1 MARRTRNSQRLMRN
15 QTPGALGETYA
26 SLDLSSHADT
36 MNTTSGV
43 AGQGVNVQRSDNPT
57 PPQTNLIGNR
67 KRTTSSRNNG
77 PEDIPTNA
85 ATGQPVPVKRPR
97 NVGPARSRPLQLELA
112 GESEIR
118 QSQSDG
124 VACVSRG
131 GQQTVRPASSHAIVL
146 NPEPTSLPNDDESH
160 GESEEWSSEED
171 MADLTPGQPG
181 RFNEA
186 VANERPI
193 WKGLATTTGPTTSVR
208 RTSSAQ
214 GLTSHDDVS
223 PWSNAV
229 SVSRTSSTQT
239 LTSCDDTSYGSN
251 STEPVLESEVPALA
265 PAPLG
270 SHLGNVSAESTSAWP
285 VDTEL
290 QFAPGAT
297 RVMLTIQRPLMRSVI
312 QDAIEIL
319 RASLMFDNAFPDSIH
334 TLAFVRRSLLTSAR
348 KRCPTALS
356 IHTRL
361 VQDEDYISKI
371 IPVLRARISLFRSE
385 VKELCTSLVSP
396 IFLSMTPGPKVALF
410 AQRQLSNYNYTFPGQ
425 GGGNAPVRRLQPYR
439 NERIIR
445 VIRDLYFTGGNSS
458 FSARFSHLFPG
469 SYSNMGYVMEYEVP
483 VPMVALVATALYAS
497 IHEWRTGSRQPVEF
511 STSAYF
517 DVYKG
522 HIDTFQLIRENQGKF
537 HVMMADIYS
546 KASDAGDNE
555 VSGPVLGTMTPMT
568 ELDLENLE

>member
-112 GESEIR
+112 GKSEIR

-186 VANERPI
+186 VANEVRASVNRLKLSYPTVVFAETI
-193 WKGLATTTGPTTSVR
+193 WKGLATTTGPTTSVH

-265 PAPLG
+265 P
-270 SHLGNVSAESTSAWP
+270 
-285 VDTEL
+285 
-290 QFAPGAT
+290 
-297 RVMLTIQRPLMRSVI
+297 
-312 QDAIEIL
+312 DAIEIL

-371 IPVLRARISLFRSE
+371 IPVLHARISLFRSE

-425 GGGNAPVRRLQPYR
+425 GGGNAPVRHLQPYR

-483 VPMVALVATALYAS
+483 VSNGRIGCNGGEYLFVYICEHTNSNYQLYAS

>member
-1 MARRTRNSQRLMRN
+1 MAQRTCNSQRLMRN

-67 KRTTSSRNNG
+67 KCTTSSHNNG

-85 ATGQPVPVKRPR
+85 ATGQPIPVKRPR
-97 NVGPARSRPLQLELA
+97 NVGPACSRPLQLELA
-112 GESEIR
+112 SESEIR

-131 GQQTVRPASSHAIVL
+131 GQQTVQPASSHAIVL
-146 NPEPTSLPNDDESH
+146 NPEPTSLPNDDESY

-171 MADLTPGQPG
+171 MANLTPGQPG

-186 VANERPI
+186 IVNERPI
-193 WKGLATTTGPTTSVR
+193 WKGLATTTGPTTSVH

-229 SVSRTSSTQT
+229 LCWSLKYPPWPQHHLDRTWGT
-239 LTSCDDTSYGSN
+239 
-251 STEPVLESEVPALA
+251 
-265 PAPLG
+265 
-270 SHLGNVSAESTSAWP
+270 
-285 VDTEL
+285 
-290 QFAPGAT
+290 
-297 RVMLTIQRPLMRSVI
+297 VI

-319 RASLMFDNAFPDSIH
+319 QASLMFDNVFPDSIH
-334 TLAFVRRSLLTSAR
+334 TLTFVRRSLLTSAQ

-371 IPVLRARISLFRSE
+371 IPVG
-385 VKELCTSLVSP
+385 K
-396 IFLSMTPGPKVALF
+396 
-410 AQRQLSNYNYTFPGQ
+410 
-425 GGGNAPVRRLQPYR
+425 GGGNAPVRHLQPYR
-439 NERIIR
+439 NKWIIH
-445 VIRDLYFTGGNSS
+445 VIRDLYFTEGNSS
-458 FSARFSHLFPG
+458 FSTRFSHLFPG

-483 VPMVALVATALYAS
+483 VPMVTLVAMAAGPGEPGLAL
-497 IHEWRTGSRQPVEF
+497 G
-511 STSAYF
+511 
-517 DVYKG
+517 
-522 HIDTFQLIRENQGKF
+522 
-537 HVMMADIYS
+537 
-546 KASDAGDNE
+546 
-555 VSGPVLGTMTPMT
+555 
-568 ELDLENLE
+568 LDERLAVAAH

>member
-1 MARRTRNSQRLMRN
+1 MRN

-43 AGQGVNVQRSDNPT
+43 ADQGVNVQHSNNPT

-67 KRTTSSRNNG
+67 KRTTSSRNNS

-85 ATGQPVPVKRPR
+85 ATGQPVPVKRPH
-97 NVGPARSRPLQLELA
+97 NV
-112 GESEIR
+112 
-118 QSQSDG
+118 
-124 VACVSRG
+124 
-131 GQQTVRPASSHAIVL
+131 ASSHAIVL

-181 RFNEA
+181 RFNKA

-229 SVSRTSSTQT
+229 SVSRTSSTQM

-265 PAPLG
+265 P
-270 SHLGNVSAESTSAWP
+270 
-285 VDTEL
+285 
-290 QFAPGAT
+290 
-297 RVMLTIQRPLMRSVI
+297 
-312 QDAIEIL
+312 DAIEIL
-319 RASLMFDNAFPDSIH
+319 RASLMFDNAFLDSIH
-334 TLAFVRRSLLTSAR
+334 TLAFVRRSLLTSAW

-356 IHTRL
+356 IHTCL
-361 VQDEDYISKI
+361 IQDEDYISKI
-371 IPVLRARISLFRSE
+371 IPVLRARISLFRS
-385 VKELCTSLVSP
+385 
-396 IFLSMTPGPKVALF
+396 PKVALF

-439 NERIIR
+439 NERIIC
-445 VIRDLYFTGGNSS
+445 VICDLYFTGGNSS
-458 FSARFSHLFPG
+458 FLAWFSHLFPG

-483 VPMVALVATALYAS
+483 VPMVALVATALYVS

-522 HIDTFQLIRENQGKF
+522 HIDTFQLIQENQGKF
-537 HVMMADIYS
+537 HVMMVDIYS
-546 KASDAGDNE
+546 KASDTGDNE

>member
-36 MNTTSGV
+36 MNTTSSV
-43 AGQGVNVQRSDNPT
+43 AGQGVNVQRSNNPT

-97 NVGPARSRPLQLELA
+97 NVGPARSHPLQLELA

-124 VACVSRG
+124 VACMSRG

-186 VANERPI
+186 IANE
-193 WKGLATTTGPTTSVR
+193 GLATTTGPTTSVR

-319 RASLMFDNAFPDSIH
+319 RASLMFDNAFLDSIH

-425 GGGNAPVRRLQPYR
+425 GGDRFAQTEVFLAYLPIHQHKLTHQKKQPNQKNHPNNKLKYQICRKHKYNQSKPQPVPPLHLRPSEAAVEEEPLHLHQEEVEEEEEEEEEEAHQVEHQHLEQLQQAQPQQEEEYPM
-439 NERIIR
+439 
-445 VIRDLYFTGGNSS
+445 GNSEETLLQNS
-458 FSARFSHLFPG
+458 MGIADKARLS
-469 SYSNMGYVMEYEVP
+469 
-483 VPMVALVATALYAS
+483 
-497 IHEWRTGSRQPVEF
+497 F
-511 STSAYF
+511 STSPFIEA
-517 DVYKG
+517 
-522 HIDTFQLIRENQGKF
+522 
-537 HVMMADIYS
+537 
-546 KASDAGDNE
+546 
-555 VSGPVLGTMTPMT
+555 
-568 ELDLENLE
+568 

>member
-112 GESEIR
+112 GKSEIR

-193 WKGLATTTGPTTSVR
+193 WKGLATTTGPTTSVH

-265 PAPLG
+265 P
-270 SHLGNVSAESTSAWP
+270 
-285 VDTEL
+285 
-290 QFAPGAT
+290 
-297 RVMLTIQRPLMRSVI
+297 
-312 QDAIEIL
+312 DAIEIL

-371 IPVLRARISLFRSE
+371 IPVLHARISLFRSE

-425 GGGNAPVRRLQPYR
+425 GGQ
-439 NERIIR
+439 
-445 VIRDLYFTGGNSS
+445 
-458 FSARFSHLFPG
+458 H
-469 SYSNMGYVMEYEVP
+469 GYVMEYEVP

-511 STSAYF
+511 STSAYLMSIR
-517 DVYKG
+517 G